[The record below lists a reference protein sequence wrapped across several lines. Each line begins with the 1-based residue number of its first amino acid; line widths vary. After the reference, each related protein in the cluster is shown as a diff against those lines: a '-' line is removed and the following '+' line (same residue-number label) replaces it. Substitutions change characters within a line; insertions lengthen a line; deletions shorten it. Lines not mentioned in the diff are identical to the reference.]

1 MKEAEYEGILGE
13 QQSSEGGVKGAH
25 ESVPL
30 PYLRAVAAG
39 SEQVSLGRLLMQRVV
54 LPLSIVSIAIGVL
67 IDVISHWKPP
77 VGPATLI

>member
-1 MKEAEYEGILGE
+1 MKEAEYERILGE
-13 QQSSEGGVKGAH
+13 QKSSQEAVKGAR

-39 SEQVSLGRLLMQRVV
+39 PERVCLGKVLMERFV
-54 LPLSIVSIAIGVL
+54 LPVSIVSIALGVL
-67 IDVISHWKPP
+67 IDVINQWKPS